1 MSICPCQARR
11 RPAWPRPHNPA
22 RMSLAV
28 QVVFTGLSAGG
39 VYGLVAIGHSLIY
52 RLTGIVHFALGDLIA
67 LGAFLTL
74 LVAAGTQPLTQ
85 ETVSGGR
92 MAVAVL
98 AGFAACVVAGAAG
111 YFAVVQP
118 YIAARSAIGWVA
130 ATLALGFAIRAALD
144 AAFSRPAYVFPD
156 PIPFRDIG
164 HDGLVTIFGAQ
175 LHIRSFVVIA
185 VAILVAAIASWI
197 LQRTW
202 FGRSLRAIADDS
214 EGAAIVGISVERT
227 RALAFG
233 LAGGIAALAV
243 VVAAPGAPFETGSG
257 ALLGL
262 KGLVAAV
269 LVRFGGLWAAFA
281 AGLALGLVE
290 ATLGAGLLG
299 HVHELASYRELI
311 PIAIAIALLASRPL
325 RMRKAVE

>member
-1 MSICPCQARR
+1 
-11 RPAWPRPHNPA
+11 
-22 RMSLAV
+22 MSLAV

-39 VYGLVAIGHSLIY
+39 VYGLVAIGHSVIY
-52 RLTGIVHFALGDLIA
+52 RLTGIVHFALGDLIG
-67 LGAFLTL
+67 LGAFVTL

-85 ETVSGGR
+85 ESVSGGR
-92 MAVAVL
+92 MALAIVAGLV
-98 AGFAACVVAGAAG
+98 ACVLVGIAG

-118 YIAARSAIGWVA
+118 YIGRSAIGWVA
-130 ATLALGFAIRAALD
+130 ATLALGFAIRAVLD
-144 AAFSRPAYVFPD
+144 AGFSRPAYVFPD
-156 PIPFRDIG
+156 PIPFRRVG
-164 HDGLVTIFGAQ
+164 NDGLVKVLGAQ
-175 LHIRSFVVIA
+175 IHFRSFAVIGVA
-185 VAILVAAIASWI
+185 VIVAAAASWV

-202 FGRSLRAIADDS
+202 FGRSLRAVADDAD
-214 EGAAIVGISVERT
+214 GAAIVGISVERT

-281 AGLALGLVE
+281 AGLALGIVE
-290 ATLGAGLLG
+290 AALGTGLLG
-299 HVHELASYRELI
+299 YFPGLASYRELV
-311 PIAIAIALLASRPL
+311 PLVVAIALLAFRPL
-325 RMRKAVE
+325 RLREAVE